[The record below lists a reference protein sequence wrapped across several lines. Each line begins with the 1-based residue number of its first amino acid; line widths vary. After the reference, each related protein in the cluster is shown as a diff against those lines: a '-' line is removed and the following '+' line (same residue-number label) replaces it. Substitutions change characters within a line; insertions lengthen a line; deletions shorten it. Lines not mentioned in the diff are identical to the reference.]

1 MSKFAIKP
9 KSIFSKKEYEIFD
22 ENGKLLYYVKYKWRW
37 KYIAYDSDVH
47 DEVIYVH
54 EQRGL
59 FNTYTTSVYIRHQLL
74 GEIESSFGRGLSI
87 GYKGWEVY
95 GTLSNWNYMI
105 TNVAEKPVVTVSNNL
120 GEIIVDVD
128 ESVDDLT
135 ALATVVAL
143 SLVGGMKSEIF

>member
-1 MSKFAIKP
+1 MSKFVIKP

-22 ENGKLLYYVKYKWRW
+22 EAGKSLYYIKYKWKW
-37 KYIAYDSDVH
+37 KYIDYDSDVH

-54 EQRGL
+54 ERRDLVNG
-59 FNTYTTSVYIRHQLL
+59 YITSVYIRHKLL
-74 GEIESSFGRGLSI
+74 GEIEFGFGRGLSI

-95 GTLSNWNYMI
+95 GTPSNWNYMI
-105 TNVAEKPVVTVSNNL
+105 TNVVENPVVTVSNNL

-143 SLVGGMKSEIF
+143 SLVGSMKSEIF

>member
-1 MSKFAIKP
+1 MSKFVIKP

-22 ENGKLLYYVKYKWRW
+22 EAGKSLYYIKYKWKW
-37 KYIAYDSDVH
+37 MYIAYDSDVH

-54 EQRGL
+54 ERRGIL
-59 FNTYTTSVYIRHQLL
+59 GPNTTTVYIRDNLL
-74 GEIESSFGRGLSI
+74 GEIESGFGRGISI
-87 GYKGWEVY
+87 SYKGWEVY

-105 TNVAEKPVVTVSNNL
+105 ANVAEKTVVTVSNNL

-143 SLVGGMKSEIF
+143 SLVGSMKSKIF